1 MEAMPQPE
9 EMEIR
14 RDRGRAVVASCGD
27 IDIFWGIG
35 GESIPASP
43 ERWERKP
50 FCVRMKHG
58 GLFSKWTQRASF
70 RSEYVAKGLVWL
82 TLSG

>member
-35 GESIPASP
+35 GRAFQLALKDENAN
-43 ERWERKP
+43 P
-50 FCVRMKHG
+50 FV
-58 GLFSKWTQRASF
+58 
-70 RSEYVAKGLVWL
+70 
-82 TLSG
+82 

>member
-43 ERWERKP
+43 ER
-50 FCVRMKHG
+50 
-58 GLFSKWTQRASF
+58 
-70 RSEYVAKGLVWL
+70 
-82 TLSG
+82 